1 MKQKLTEQLQTRFGF
16 FLFAVVLFWLK
27 TYLAYH
33 TAFSL
38 GVDGWFQQLI
48 LFINPIATTLLI
60 LGISLFVKSPKKG
73 YRSLIALYVLNSI
86 LLFANIIYYRE
97 FTDFLTIKT
106 IFGSANATKNLGS
119 GVIAMMQPL
128 DLFYWI
134 DAFVLIYVYKKFVS
148 KNRDE
153 RIFKKR
159 WAFATVAASIALFA
173 ANLGLAEISRPQ
185 LLTRTFDR
193 NYIVKYLGINVF
205 TLYDGIKTAQANQVR
220 ASADSSDM
228 AAVLDYLGTHYAEP
242 NEANFGQ
249 AEGKNVVYIHLE
261 SMQQFLID
269 LSLTDETGMTAEVT
283 PFLNSLY
290 HSSDSYSYSNIFHQT
305 GQGKT
310 SDAELM
316 LDNSLFGLPQ
326 GSAFTQIG
334 ADNTFQSAPAI
345 LGETFGYT
353 SAVFHGNV
361 GSFWDRDN
369 VYKSFDYDYF
379 FDAGSSYTLTD
390 ENSVEYG
397 LKDKLFFQES
407 AQYLEQLPQPFYAK
421 FITVSN
427 HFPFPEDE
435 MNNTF
440 TLDTG
445 DETIDGYFNTA
456 RYADEALAEFFQY
469 MKDAGLYDNTLFVL
483 YGDHFGISSSRNE
496 TLAPLIGANP
506 DLWGAYDDAMMQ
518 RVPFII
524 HNPGSG
530 TGQISDVYGGQID
543 ILPTVM
549 HLLGVDTSAYVQ
561 LGQDLMSAQN
571 EGIVVFRNGSIVTSE
586 YTILGNTVYHTQT
599 GTLAYQTEEVVEK
612 VAQIR
617 AQAELQLAISDQIT
631 NGDLLRFYTPDGFTP
646 VDKSLHNYVDSPARL
661 AEDIAELGNLNT
673 SLYYTNNGVS
683 SVPLYQT
690 DAPEFP
696 GNQVIAEENVTQ
708 EQPVAEEA
716 PAEGQTEPVE

>member
-1 MKQKLTEQLQTRFGF
+1 
-16 FLFAVVLFWLK
+16 
-27 TYLAYH
+27 
-33 TAFSL
+33 
-38 GVDGWFQQLI
+38 
-48 LFINPIATTLLI
+48 
-60 LGISLFVKSPKKG
+60 
-73 YRSLIALYVLNSI
+73 
-86 LLFANIIYYRE
+86 
-97 FTDFLTIKT
+97 
-106 IFGSANATKNLGS
+106 
-119 GVIAMMQPL
+119 
-128 DLFYWI
+128 
-134 DAFVLIYVYKKFVS
+134 
-148 KNRDE
+148 
-153 RIFKKR
+153 
-159 WAFATVAASIALFA
+159 
-173 ANLGLAEISRPQ
+173 
-185 LLTRTFDR
+185 
-193 NYIVKYLGINVF
+193 
-205 TLYDGIKTAQANQVR
+205 
-220 ASADSSDM
+220 
-228 AAVLDYLGTHYAEP
+228 
-242 NEANFGQ
+242 
-249 AEGKNVVYIHLE
+249 
-261 SMQQFLID
+261 
-269 LSLTDETGMTAEVT
+269 
-283 PFLNSLY
+283 
-290 HSSDSYSYSNIFHQT
+290 
-305 GQGKT
+305 
-310 SDAELM
+310 
-316 LDNSLFGLPQ
+316 
-326 GSAFTQIG
+326 
-334 ADNTFQSAPAI
+334 
-345 LGETFGYT
+345 
-353 SAVFHGNV
+353 
-361 GSFWDRDN
+361 
-369 VYKSFDYDYF
+369 
-379 FDAGSSYTLTD
+379 
-390 ENSVEYG
+390 
-397 LKDKLFFQES
+397 
-407 AQYLEQLPQPFYAK
+407 
-421 FITVSN
+421 
-427 HFPFPEDE
+427 
-435 MNNTF
+435 
-440 TLDTG
+440 
-445 DETIDGYFNTA
+445 
-456 RYADEALAEFFQY
+456 